1 MKILILYFSMSGRT
15 KKVAEKMASDLK
27 SSEVVIERLKYT
39 KKQRNLMF
47 EEDKIKKGDL
57 SNFKF
62 NETILDLEPYDLII
76 LGSPTYG
83 SLPTV
88 AFNGYIENVRNIK
101 GKSLI
106 LFNTCRLISIKTF
119 RVLEAEIGKK
129 GGKVVKKQVFKGF
142 FKIGMRRV
150 EKFIDEINQDFLK

>member
-1 MKILILYFSMSGRT
+1 MSGRT
-15 KKVAEKMASDLK
+15 KKVAEKIASDLK

-62 NETILDLEPYDLII
+62 NNIILDLEPYDLII
-76 LGSPTYG
+76 LGTPTYG
-83 SLPTV
+83 STAAV
-88 AFNGYIENVRNIK
+88 AFNGYLENVKNIN

-106 LFNTCRLISIKTF
+106 LFNTCRFISIKTF
-119 RVLEAEIGKK
+119 RVLEAEIEKS
-129 GGKVVKKQVFKGF
+129 GGKVVKKQTFKGL
-142 FKIGMRRV
+142 FKIGFKKV
-150 EKFIDEINQDFLK
+150 KEFTDEINQKFL